1 MAKFTY
7 FRAVDIPIYRTYL
20 FIAVGL
26 TDTQLEEKLND
37 YVADKDY
44 IANLVKD
51 SHVDSGYQ
59 AMTAFCE
66 GYNIVRFNT
75 LPDVQDINM
84 IAHESFH
91 VTCSIMNHVD
101 VTLSD
106 DSEEAFAYL
115 LGFIVEQFEPL
126 LDK

>member
-1 MAKFTY
+1 MARFTY
-7 FRAVDIPIYRTYL
+7 FKAIDISIYRTYL

-26 TDTQLEEKLND
+26 TDTELEEKLD
-37 YVADKDY
+37 KYVADKDF
-44 IANLVKD
+44 IAELVKD
-51 SHVDSGYQ
+51 SHVDPTYQ
-59 AMTAFCE
+59 AMTAFYE
-66 GYNIVRFNT
+66 GYNLVRFNT
-75 LPDVQDINM
+75 LPDAQDINI

-101 VTLSD
+101 ITLSD

-115 LGFIVEQFEPL
+115 IGFITEQFQPL